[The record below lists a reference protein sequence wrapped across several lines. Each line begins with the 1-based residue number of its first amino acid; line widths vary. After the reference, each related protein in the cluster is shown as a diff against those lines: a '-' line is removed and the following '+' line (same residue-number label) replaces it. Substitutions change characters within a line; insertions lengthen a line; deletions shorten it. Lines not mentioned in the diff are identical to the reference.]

1 MNLLSIL
8 LSVLT
13 SGNAL
18 TALSKKTGISKSM
31 LKKLIPL
38 AVPLLLRYMTGNA
51 ASQAGASSL
60 LGALTQHTSKKP
72 VSLQIEEAD
81 ETDGGKIVG
90 HILGD
95 SRDSETGSLASGAGL
110 SRGDVN
116 KVLSVLAPALLCSLS
131 AAKSKADGVDL
142 SDGLD
147 LSDVAAMLGAKK
159 KNGLFSSLFS
169 PQVSVKEEEDLSANG
184 MNLLTSLL
192 SAGLK

>member
-13 SGNAL
+13 SGSAL
-18 TALSKKTGISKSM
+18 TALSKKTGISKSL

-51 ASQAGASSL
+51 SSQAGASSL

-110 SRGDVN
+110 SSGDVN

-147 LSDVAAMLGAKK
+147 LSDVASMLGAKK
-159 KNGLFSSLFS
+159 KSGLFSSLFN
-169 PQVSVKEEEDLSANG
+169 PQVSVKEEEDVSANG

>member
-18 TALSKKTGISKSM
+18 TALSKKTGISKSL

-51 ASQAGASSL
+51 ASQTGASSL

-95 SRDSETGSLASGAGL
+95 SRDSETGSLASGAGI
-110 SRGDVN
+110 SRGAVN
-116 KVLSVLAPALLCSLS
+116 EVPSVLASARLCSRS
-131 AAKSKADGVDL
+131 AAKCKADGVDL

-159 KNGLFSSLFS
+159 KSGLFSSLFS

-184 MNLLTSLL
+184 MNLLANLL